1 MAEDLTR
8 LQARYRQFIEERGW
22 ENYHTPKSTA
32 MSVAIEAG
40 ELLEVFQWHDN
51 LDSDAYDEE
60 VRESVR
66 EELADVIIYAMS
78 LAEQFDIDLQAAVA
92 ETMAKNQARFDEERV
107 EAINERLDRWVTDG
121 STE

>member
-8 LQARYRQFIEERGW
+8 LQARYRQFIEERDW
-22 ENYHTPKSTA
+22 EKYHTPKSTA

-51 LDSDAYDEE
+51 LEAAEYDEE
-60 VRESVR
+60 VRAAVR
-66 EELADVIIYAMS
+66 EELADVVIYAMS

-92 ETMAKNQARFDEERV
+92 ETLSENRSRFDEERV
-107 EAINERLDRWVTDG
+107 DAINQRLDRWMA
-121 STE
+121 E